1 MLGVFWSNY
10 CSRTAD
16 ADAHLP
22 FFNLVFTFSKIEC
35 VHVQSREIRR
45 VTCLISDRVSDSSNL
60 ARSDARLDVSDVNF
74 EIGFHSL
81 GRALCMCT
89 CAFCHCTI
97 CVRGLHG
104 CVQMW
109 VDMCACVCQAICAP
123 QCCTQVPF
131 KICRQTL
138 APAVDIV
145 WAQSY
150 KSAGSDVFPFALN
163 RTYTRT
169 HEQTQTLHARSY
181 TLTRNALQNTSQNT
195 ALRTSYVPCVA
206 TLDEERDCILHHYI

>member
-1 MLGVFWSNY
+1 MTHPIWRDRTRDWTSQTSILRSVFILWG
-10 CSRTAD
+10 
-16 ADAHLP
+16 AHFVCARARFVIVP
-22 FFNLVFTFSKIEC
+22 FLCEVCMDVFKCGWI
-35 VHVQSREIRR
+35 
-45 VTCLISDRVSDSSNL
+45 
-60 ARSDARLDVSDVNF
+60 
-74 EIGFHSL
+74 
-81 GRALCMCT
+81 CT
-89 CAFCHCTI
+89 
-97 CVRGLHG
+97 R
-104 CVQMW
+104 
-109 VDMCACVCQAICAP
+109 VCQAICAP